1 MLANGGTH
9 QPQGHAQRGATSR
22 GQRLTMEWV
31 VPVIMETRN
40 VHQDILADRQA
51 IAQAQA
57 ASQTLHEQLLAL
69 AHSAEM
75 GIHQLQQEL
84 HLASAIKSMLEE
96 SNPSLRLH
104 WPEFSQEDM
113 LLARPAR
120 EGALTH
126 PDHASAARVG
136 PDGSAATGL
145 FYACP
150 QGVIDDPAA
159 QLATSTSSAWPSA
172 GAPPAETLQALPTPC
187 WTGAAAK
194 AGLDTT
200 RHDAVRPSA
209 VTDVQRTPLTA
220 TEAPLILAD
229 ASMGPHGLT
238 TQPVIAVVPVEL
250 AAAAHH
256 LPPKVALKMVRCVP
270 AAPAAE
276 KVPTVD
282 SCPTV
287 AAAVEYGRAV
297 QHPALFA
304 ATLDEHAQ
312 PRLRAAWLAERARS
326 RVHEQ
331 QRPGAFLSDAP
342 IREASADLR
351 ALAPAPAAPDETAP
365 ATRAPVPAA
374 AAPAPP
380 PAGTGQPP
388 RGEDLRQMR

>member
-1 MLANGGTH
+1 
-9 QPQGHAQRGATSR
+9 
-22 GQRLTMEWV
+22 MEWI
-31 VPVIMETRN
+31 VPVIMETRS

-159 QLATSTSSAWPSA
+159 QLASSTSSAWPGA
-172 GAPPAETLQALPTPC
+172 GAPPAETLQALSTPC
-187 WTGAAAK
+187 WTGAAAN

-200 RHDAVRPSA
+200 RHDTVRPSA
-209 VTDVQRTPLTA
+209 VAEVQRTPLTA
-220 TEAPLILAD
+220 TEAPLILSEVAVVSM
-229 ASMGPHGLT
+229 ASPGLT
-238 TQPVIAVVPVEL
+238 TQPAIALVPAEL
-250 AAAAHH
+250 AGAACH
-256 LPPKVALKMVRCVP
+256 LPPKVALKMARCVP

-276 KVPTVD
+276 NVPTVD

-312 PRLRAAWLAERARS
+312 PRLRAAWLAERARA

-331 QRPGAFLSDAP
+331 QRQDAFLSNAP
-342 IREASADLR
+342 TREPSGDLR
-351 ALAPAPAAPDETAP
+351 ALAPSPSAPDGTGPAA
-365 ATRAPVPAA
+365 ATMAPVPAA
-374 AAPAPP
+374 AAPAPAP
-380 PAGTGQPP
+380 VGTGQPP
-388 RGEDLRQMR
+388 RGEELRQMR

>member
-1 MLANGGTH
+1 
-9 QPQGHAQRGATSR
+9 
-22 GQRLTMEWV
+22 MEWIA
-31 VPVIMETRN
+31 PVIMETRS

-126 PDHASAARVG
+126 PDHASAARAG

-159 QLATSTSSAWPSA
+159 QLASSTSSAWPGA
-172 GAPPAETLQALPTPC
+172 GAPPAKTLQALSTPC
-187 WTGAAAK
+187 WTGAAANT
-194 AGLDTT
+194 GLDTT
-200 RHDAVRPSA
+200 RHDTVRPSA
-209 VTDVQRTPLTA
+209 VAEVQRTPLTA
-220 TEAPLILAD
+220 TEAPLILSEVAVSM
-229 ASMGPHGLT
+229 ASPGLT
-238 TQPVIAVVPVEL
+238 TQPAIALVPAEL
-250 AAAAHH
+250 AGAARH
-256 LPPKVALKMVRCVP
+256 LPPKVPLKMARCVP

-276 KVPTVD
+276 NVPTVD

-351 ALAPAPAAPDETAP
+351 ALAPVPAAPDETAP